1 MSLVQVANNKIFESE
16 TFTKFTP
23 KSVSLVRFFRSHQA
37 SHRSTILEE
46 LERVLTAFTAG
57 LLLITVSELGDKTFF
72 IAVILAMHHSRR
84 LVFTGVVAAL
94 AAMTILSVLFGQA
107 ASLLP
112 KVYIHYAEITLFIA
126 FGIKLLYD
134 ASKMPASACDT
145 EIVEEAEAAVKQAD
159 LQLPKRKNS
168 LSILTEA
175 FVLTFMAEWG
185 DRTQIATIA
194 LAAGNNPIG
203 VTTGAILGHAICAA
217 IAVIGGKMIAGR
229 ISERQLT
236 LIGGCLFF
244 IFGIVAA
251 IEGV

>member
-1 MSLVQVANNKIFESE
+1 
-16 TFTKFTP
+16 
-23 KSVSLVRFFRSHQA
+23 
-37 SHRSTILEE
+37 
-46 LERVLTAFTAG
+46 VLTAFTAG

-94 AAMTILSVLFGQA
+94 AAMTILSVVFGQA

-112 KVYIHYAEITLFIA
+112 KIYIHYAEITLFIA

-134 ASKMPASACDT
+134 ASKMPTSACDT
-145 EIVEEAEAAVKQAD
+145 EVVEEAEAAVKQAD
-159 LQLPKRKNS
+159 SQLPKRKTP
-168 LSILTEA
+168 LAILIEA

-203 VTTGAILGHAICAA
+203 VTIGAILGHAICAA
-217 IAVIGGKMIAGR
+217 IAVLGGKMIAGR